1 MHSAVR
7 TLLAQ
12 RFIAFHRYRK
22 NLLSH
27 VGATSPLHWGPTK
40 LTMQSLKHTIAEN
53 LGVAPT
59 RSGDPHKLVEPQHYF
74 DLGQVGD
81 LSDKVALVTG
91 GE

>member
-1 MHSAVR
+1 
-7 TLLAQ
+7 
-12 RFIAFHRYRK
+12 
-22 NLLSH
+22 
-27 VGATSPLHWGPTK
+27 
-40 LTMQSLKHTIAEN
+40 MQSLKHTIAEN